1 MIDVTIIKNT
11 GMEDV
16 LAFKCCNL
24 PDQNL
29 EIHIRNT
36 GDRSVGIRGYVEL
49 ENDNETMRCNHLY
62 PPWERTLASG
72 ETAAFYCHMESE
84 LWNQYNVLVV
94 YDGDGNAYRFPIT
107 RM

>member
-1 MIDVTIIKNT
+1 MIDVTIIKDT

-36 GDRSVGIRGYVEL
+36 GERPVGIQGYVEL

-62 PPWERTLASG
+62 PPWERSLSPG
-72 ETAAFYCHMESE
+72 EIAAFYCHMDEK
-84 LWNQYNVLVV
+84 LWNRYKMLIV
-94 YDGDGNAYRFPIT
+94 YDTNGNAYRFPIT
-107 RM
+107 KM

>member
-1 MIDVTIIKNT
+1 MLDVTIIKDT
-11 GMEDV
+11 AMEDV

-36 GDRSVGIRGYVEL
+36 GERPVGIQGYIEL

-62 PPWERTLASG
+62 PPWERSLSPG
-72 ETAAFYCHMESE
+72 EVAAFYCNMDKEQ
-84 LWNQYNVLVV
+84 WN
-94 YDGDGNAYRFPIT
+94 R
-107 RM
+107 